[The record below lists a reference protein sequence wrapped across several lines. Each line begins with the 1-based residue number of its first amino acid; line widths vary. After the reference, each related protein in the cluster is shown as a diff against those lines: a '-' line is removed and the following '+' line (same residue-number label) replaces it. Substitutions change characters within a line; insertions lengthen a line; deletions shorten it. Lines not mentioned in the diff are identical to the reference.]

1 MRRVKGG
8 GQTERWAQGR
18 LRLDLVFGTLR
29 EGGVIGYSETWKKN
43 KVQGVLRNRGVME
56 KVSIY
61 GPFAH
66 PYAGFAP
73 RAAATTWR
81 GALPR
86 ALGSPVLSHAS
97 FSL

>member
-1 MRRVKGG
+1 
-8 GQTERWAQGR
+8 
-18 LRLDLVFGTLR
+18 
-29 EGGVIGYSETWKKN
+29 
-43 KVQGVLRNRGVME
+43 ME

-97 FSL
+97 FSLYIWGDPQNLRVPFVLDLFTHPRCPLYSHVLTLRRATQVHS

>member
-1 MRRVKGG
+1 MRLGKRRKSKGFSG
-8 GQTERWAQGR
+8 
-18 LRLDLVFGTLR
+18 
-29 EGGVIGYSETWKKN
+29 IG
-43 KVQGVLRNRGVME
+43 GVME

-61 GPFAH
+61 NPFAH

-73 RAAATTWR
+73 RAEAITWR